1 MIWGES
7 QLSQLAFFILKTQY
21 LRGVEQ
27 GFNLFFLFTELHK
40 PEAKRFT
47 FTFSQLAFFIL
58 KTQYLRGVEQGYNL
72 FFLFTELYKPE
83 AKRFKVTRDSQ
94 LFKV

>member
-27 GFNLFFLFTELHK
+27 GFNLFFLFTK
-40 PEAKRFT
+40 
-47 FTFSQLAFFIL
+47 
-58 KTQYLRGVEQGYNL
+58 
-72 FFLFTELYKPE
+72 LYKPE